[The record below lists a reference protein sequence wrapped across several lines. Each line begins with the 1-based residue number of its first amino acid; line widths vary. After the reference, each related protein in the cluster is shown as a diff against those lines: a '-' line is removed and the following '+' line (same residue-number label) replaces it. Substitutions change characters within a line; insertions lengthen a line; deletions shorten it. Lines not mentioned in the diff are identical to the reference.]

1 VRKLCLRALA
11 ALTVLSLGAVAQAAD
26 HGDGAAVGAV
36 DGLADIND
44 VFAWMNGDASRI
56 NLVMTVKP
64 NADATTE
71 FSDAVQYNFRLAA
84 HPDYATTVLM
94 PDQAPA
100 RRVRVTCTFDAA
112 QTISCWVV
120 DGTTTLDY
128 VTGDASD
135 PAGITSASGKV
146 KVFAGLRNDPF
157 FFNLAGFR
165 VATSAVY
172 DAVAD
177 GLTPDASGCFAL
189 DQATRTTLLGALT
202 SGCAGPGSDAFNFFD
217 KRDDANNADC
227 PADDTYF
234 INQGL
239 SGNVLAIS
247 VQLDK
252 TLVVD
257 DANPVLGV
265 WASTNM

>member
-1 VRKLCLRALA
+1 V
-11 ALTVLSLGAVAQAAD
+11 VAHAAD

-44 VFAWMNGDASRI
+44 VFAWMNADASRI

-71 FSDAVQYNFRLAA
+71 FSNAVQYNFRLAA

-94 PDQAPA
+94 PDMEPA
-100 RRVRVTCTFDAA
+100 RRVRVTCTFDEA
-112 QTISCWVV
+112 QVISCWIV

-128 VTGDASD
+128 VTGDASS
-135 PAGITSASGKV
+135 PTGIMSTSGKV

-157 FFNLAGFR
+157 FFNLVGFR
-165 VATSAVY
+165 QATSAVY
-172 DAVAD
+172 DAVVG
-177 GLTPDASGCFAL
+177 GLAPDANGCYNL
-189 DQATRTTLLGALT
+189 DDATRGTLISALT
-202 SGCAGPGSDAFNFFD
+202 SGCAGPGSDAFDFFD
-217 KRDDANNADC
+217 KKNDANNADC
-227 PADDTYF
+227 PATDTYF

-247 VQLDK
+247 IQLDK

-257 DANPVLGV
+257 EANPVLGV